1 MNDFSKKEMDR
12 FDHMLPAHDNEL
24 PRLTADN
31 HCWPSKMW
39 SKVTLSNMSIW
50 LDPT

>member
-1 MNDFSKKEMDR
+1 VIFEEEIDG

-31 HCWPSKMW
+31 HC
-39 SKVTLSNMSIW
+39 
-50 LDPT
+50 